1 MIYLDN
7 ASTTPL
13 DADVLEAMLPY
24 LKENFANPS
33 SQHAAGRRA
42 ADGVVWGGDNKARVL
57 VCNPGEVYL
66 VCGGTEAGNRGV

>member
-42 ADGVVWGGDNKARVL
+42 ADGVVSGGAAH
-57 VCNPGEVYL
+57 
-66 VCGGTEAGNRGV
+66 TRGVGR